1 MAYSGLSMWREAKKD
16 GLECIRLNKEFLKGY
31 HRAANA
37 MIQLVRVVC
46 LSKRV
51 ERIRG
56 GRGHSEPGPEV
67 QLK

>member
-37 MIQLVRVVC
+37 MIQLVDISV
-46 LSKRV
+46 LYM
-51 ERIRG
+51 
-56 GRGHSEPGPEV
+56 SE
-67 QLK
+67 